1 MALNT
6 KNIRKNI
13 LTTAVVTSFLTSQL
27 TATHAFAQ
35 FEDFPPPPVDDFS
48 GAEGEDLP
56 AFPPPSVT
64 PSVSPTPVD
73 APTMNSFNNSGASTN
88 TSGGSRTIAPSK
100 GGKSSVLSDKQRE
113 KFAKANPED
122 ITSENF
128 PETIESFDFPNVE
141 ITDIIKA
148 ISELTGK
155 NFIIDSTVRGKITII
170 APSKITVAE
179 AYKAFLSS
187 LAINGFTIVPSGGFL
202 KIRNARSA
210 QRDGIDIYS
219 GSYYPNADQM
229 ITKVVHLKH
238 ITAETLKQ
246 QLGRLL
252 NSSYGEIEAYPQTN
266 SMIISDFGSSID
278 RIMKIINQLDVP
290 GFEEQL
296 EVVGIK
302 YAKAKDIADLID
314 KVVNKGQSSSSGS
327 RTGGFN
333 AGVPRFTPTAP
344 SGGAKGGSGAASFS
358 VFPDDRTNSLIIVG
372 NKPGISRVKRLIAQ
386 LDFKVRAEDQGG
398 VYVYYVKHG
407 NAEDIA
413 KTLSD
418 VAKESTPKAPTQNAG
433 FGFAIQGQAAIRE
446 GVFGGE
452 VTIKSDKNTNALVIS
467 ASKQDYEKVLSIL
480 NKLDVARDQVFVEAI
495 IMEMN
500 LTDGAASSGG
510 LVKFNSS
517 GGKAGFAGSNSDL
530 GDILNPLSGAGNA
543 ILGFS
548 NGTVAVPRDI
558 TNPSGG
564 SMQLPSLL
572 GYLKFIKQFGRTNI
586 LSRPQI
592 IATDA
597 QTAVIEV
604 GDKVVTR
611 ETTTPGTNGTPNTTS
626 PEFGDA
632 TIKMELKPFI
642 SPTSNSI
649 RMEFKQVINQLS
661 SVKVPSS
668 FEGKVQPLATRS
680 INTNVILNSGDTAV
694 IGGLMKDEELETV
707 KKVPILGDLPIL
719 GWLFKSKTTDKAKV
733 NMLVFLSPKIIR
745 NKADASNLVL
755 DKTNERL
762 EFLKANG
769 GKDPY
774 GSTIDRIL
782 KRDRRAQVE
791 STQPIEEPSSFKQ
804 DSSPD
809 YQPQIQDL
817 SPSTPQEDLPEF
829 QEEDGSGNYNTQRR
843 LNLNK
848 KQALAYKQKRKN

>member
-1 MALNT
+1 MAFKRNLM
-6 KNIRKNI
+6 
-13 LTTAVVTSFLTSQL
+13 TTAVVTSFLAAQL
-27 TATHAFAQ
+27 TGSYCFAQ
-35 FEDFPPPPVDDFS
+35 FEDFPPPPPVDDFS
-48 GAEGEDLP
+48 AP
-56 AFPPPSVT
+56 AVGDFPPPPPPPTAVQ
-64 PSVSPTPVD
+64 PSAVQPSSP
-73 APTMNSFNNSGASTN
+73 PTDFGGNAGARSATA
-88 TSGGSRTIAPSK
+88 GSSKVIVSK
-100 GGKSSVLSDKQRE
+100 GTKSTVLSDKQRD

-128 PETIESFDFPNVE
+128 PETIESFDFPNVD

-219 GSYYPNADQM
+219 GAYYPNSDQM

-238 ITAETLKQ
+238 ISAETLKQ

-302 YAKAKDIADLID
+302 YAKAKDISDLID
-314 KVVNKGQSSSSGS
+314 KIVNKGQRPANTG
-327 RTGGFN
+327 GGFN
-333 AGVPRFTPTAP
+333 AGVPRFSSNS
-344 SGGAKGGSGAASFS
+344 SGGGKSGGAASFL

-372 NKPGISRVKRLIAQ
+372 NRPGIARVKRLVAQ

-398 VYVYYVKHG
+398 VTVYYVKHG

-413 KTLSD
+413 KTLSE
-418 VAKESTPKAPTQNAG
+418 VAKESAPKPAPTTG
-433 FGFAIQGQAAIRE
+433 FGFQPQGQAAVRE
-446 GVFGGE
+446 GLFGGE
-452 VTIKSDKNTNALVIS
+452 VSIKSDKNTNSLVVS

-480 NKLDVARDQVFVEAI
+480 SKLDIPRDQVFVEAI

-500 LTDGAASSGG
+500 LSDGLTSGGG
-510 LVKFNSS
+510 LVQFKEG
-517 GGKAGFAGSNSDL
+517 GGKAGFASSSEDLSDV
-530 GDILNPLSGAGNA
+530 LNPLSGAGSA

-548 NGTVAVPRDI
+548 TGSVTVPIDAANPAKGTTAVP
-558 TNPSGG
+558 N
-564 SMQLPSLL
+564 LL
-572 GYLKFIKQFGRTNI
+572 GYLKFVKQFGKTNI
-586 LSRPQI
+586 LSTPQI

-597 QTAVIEV
+597 QTATIEV

-611 ETTTPGTNGTPNTTS
+611 NIVTPGTNGAPSQSS

-632 TIKMELKPFI
+632 TIKMEIKPFI

-649 RMEFKQVINQLS
+649 RMEFKQTINQLS
-661 SVKVPSS
+661 SVQVPANFAGS
-668 FEGKVQPLATRS
+668 VQPLATRS
-680 INTNVILNSGDTAV
+680 INTNVVLNNGDTAV
-694 IGGLMKDEELETV
+694 IGGLMKDEDTEEV
-707 KKVPILGDLPIL
+707 RKVPILGDLPIL
-719 GWLFKSKTTDKAKV
+719 GWFFKSKKSTKRKV

-745 NKADASNLVL
+745 TRTDAQALL
-755 DKTNERL
+755 AYKTDERL
-762 EFLKANG
+762 RFLKQNG

-774 GSTIDRIL
+774 GSTIDKVL
-782 KRDRRAQVE
+782 KRQRVPQSTSSAQPLAPV
-791 STQPIEEPSSFKQ
+791 I
-804 DSSPD
+804 
-809 YQPQIQDL
+809 
-817 SPSTPQEDLPEF
+817 
-829 QEEDGSGNYNTQRR
+829 
-843 LNLNK
+843 K
-848 KQALAYKQKRKN
+848 K

>member
-1 MALNT
+1 MAF
-6 KNIRKNI
+6 KRSVI
-13 LTTAVVTSFLTSQL
+13 TTAVVTSFLAAQL
-27 TATHAFAQ
+27 TGSYCFAQ
-35 FEDFPPPPVDDFS
+35 FEDFPPPPPIDDFAAPS
-48 GAEGEDLP
+48 VGDM
-56 AFPPPSVT
+56 PPPPPAV
-64 PSVSPTPVD
+64 PS
-73 APTMNSFNNSGASTN
+73 APPSTN
-88 TSGGSRTIAPSK
+88 FGGNRGGNTSTPRGGGGGGVGSAADKVISSK
-100 GGKSSVLSDKQRE
+100 GTKSTVLSDKQRE

-128 PETIESFDFPNVE
+128 PETIESFDFPNVD

-238 ITAETLKQ
+238 ISAETLKQ

-302 YAKAKDIADLID
+302 YAKSKDIAELID
-314 KVVNKGQSSSSGS
+314 KIVNKGQKPAT
-327 RTGGFN
+327 TGGFN
-333 AGVPRFTPTAP
+333 AGVPRFSTGGAS
-344 SGGAKGGSGAASFS
+344 SGGKSGGAASFL

-372 NKPGISRVKRLIAQ
+372 NRPGIARVKRLVAQ

-413 KTLSD
+413 KTLSE
-418 VAKESTPKAPTQNAG
+418 VAKESAPKAAPTTG
-433 FGFAIQGQAAIRE
+433 FGFQPQGQAAVRE
-446 GVFGGE
+446 GLFGGE
-452 VTIKSDKNTNALVIS
+452 VSIKSDKNTNSLVVS

-480 NKLDVARDQVFVEAI
+480 NKLDIPRDQVFVEAI

-500 LTDGAASSGG
+500 LSDGVESGGG
-510 LVKFNSS
+510 LVKFGED
-517 GGKAGFAGSNSDL
+517 GGKAGFASSDADL
-530 GDILNPLSGAGNA
+530 ASVLNPLSGAGSA

-548 NGTVAVPRDI
+548 SGKVTVPKDIANPNGDKVQI
-558 TNPSGG
+558 
-564 SMQLPSLL
+564 PSLL
-572 GYLKFIKQFGRTNI
+572 GYLKFVKQFGKTNI
-586 LSRPQI
+586 LSTPQI

-597 QTAVIEV
+597 QTATIEV

-611 ETTTPGTNGTPNTTS
+611 NIVTPGTNGAPSQSS

-632 TIKMELKPFI
+632 TIKMEIKPFI

-649 RMEFKQVINQLS
+649 RMEFKQTINQLS
-661 SVKVPSS
+661 SVQVPANFAGS
-668 FEGKVQPLATRS
+668 VQPLATRS
-680 INTNVILNSGDTAV
+680 INTNVVLNNGDTAV
-694 IGGLMKDEELETV
+694 IGGLMKDEDSEEV

-719 GWLFKSKTTDKAKV
+719 GWFFKSKKSTKRKV

-745 NKADASNLVL
+745 NRADAQNLL
-755 DKTNERL
+755 GYKTDERL
-762 EFLKANG
+762 QFLKRNG

-774 GSTIDRIL
+774 GSTIDKVL
-782 KRDRRAQVE
+782 KRERVPQSTGQVE
-791 STQPIEEPSSFKQ
+791 
-804 DSSPD
+804 
-809 YQPQIQDL
+809 QPQI
-817 SPSTPQEDLPEF
+817 
-829 QEEDGSGNYNTQRR
+829 
-843 LNLNK
+843 K
-848 KQALAYKQKRKN
+848 K